1 MGSHA
6 KSTEEINS
14 YLESLWLERGLAE
27 NTLSAYRRDLT
38 DTANLLQT
46 LGINQI
52 SAAGEGDLLEVLNDR
67 HKRQLSPRS
76 TARWLSTL
84 KGFYRHL
91 VLQQKIVVDP
101 THQIHHPKLGR
112 TLPSALSTDQV
123 EALLD
128 APDVDTPL
136 GLRDRAMLE
145 ILYASGLRIT
155 ELVTLN

>member
-6 KSTEEINS
+6 KSTEEINA

-38 DTANLLQT
+38 DTANLLQA

-76 TARWLSTL
+76 TARW
-84 KGFYRHL
+84 
-91 VLQQKIVVDP
+91 
-101 THQIHHPKLGR
+101 
-112 TLPSALSTDQV
+112 
-123 EALLD
+123 
-128 APDVDTPL
+128 
-136 GLRDRAMLE
+136 
-145 ILYASGLRIT
+145 
-155 ELVTLN
+155 

>member
-6 KSTEEINS
+6 NSTEEINS

-76 TARWLSTL
+76 NARWLSTL
-84 KGFYRHL
+84 KGSIATWFCSKKSL
-91 VLQQKIVVDP
+91 LIQLIKSI
-101 THQIHHPKLGR
+101 I
-112 TLPSALSTDQV
+112 PSWA
-123 EALLD
+123 
-128 APDVDTPL
+128 APYPVP
-136 GLRDRAMLE
+136 
-145 ILYASGLRIT
+145 
-155 ELVTLN
+155 